1 MPFPSHFLLNRMLT
15 LIDTIDAA
23 DLPGVPL
30 RAALAH
36 WHGARVAAAMPAAD
50 RLDMASID
58 RALLPHLALLAA
70 PDGQGR
76 LFGLFMGSAA
86 MIAVG
91 RDITGRFLDDVYPAA
106 LYGGARRFFEA
117 VIEGGGPVYEE
128 FVIGPDSG
136 HIVRAGR
143 LGLPYAGADGAVSR
157 ILLALQYQPS
167 PMARV
172 AGVRVMQERTR
183 LHQQNARRVRL

>member
-1 MPFPSHFLLNRMLT
+1 MLT

-23 DLPGVPL
+23 DLPGAPL
-30 RAALAH
+30 QAALAL
-36 WHGARVAAAMPAAD
+36 WRTARTGVGMPPAD
-50 RLDMASID
+50 RLDMAGID
-58 RALLPHLALLAA
+58 RSLLPHLALLGG

-106 LYGGARRFFEA
+106 LYEGARRFFAA
-117 VIEGGGPVYEE
+117 VIDGPGPVYED
-128 FVIGPDSG
+128 FIIGPDSG
-136 HIVRAGR
+136 RTVRAAR
-143 LGLPYAGADGAVSR
+143 LGLPYAGPDGHVSR

-167 PMARV
+167 QMARA